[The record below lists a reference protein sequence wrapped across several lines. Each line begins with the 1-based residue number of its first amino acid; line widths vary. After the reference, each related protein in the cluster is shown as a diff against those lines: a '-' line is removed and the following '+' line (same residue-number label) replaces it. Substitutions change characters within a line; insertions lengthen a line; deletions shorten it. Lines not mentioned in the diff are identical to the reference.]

1 MVGGGG
7 IIQPGSLDLAL
18 RSPVLRTSLV
28 GFRFVPAA
36 SAIACTVS
44 PGSYATL
51 SGPDAVPFAPAGSA
65 HAPIAAL
72 LGDASK
78 LDSADRALYLDGI
91 LRKDNAYLGLASA
104 GDAAAFPRRQIVL
117 LANRDLA
124 SHCTPAIGGPNDHA
138 FEAFSTEAMT
148 TGAVLLSAPPDAEQ
162 GNRDPFIDAVTIAR
176 AGAGPFWDTT
186 FDPKLRAV
194 AMTSV
199 VTDLGSCLYDV
210 PKGIDP
216 KALATP
222 STKLS
227 YFDLLSSNRV
237 DIPYDATCNDRSL
250 GDGFSFDAGRVRICG
265 HSCNDLRLVM
275 KTAAV
280 YAVEHHVP
288 PPDVPVKLAPRCN

>member
-1 MVGGGG
+1 
-7 IIQPGSLDLAL
+7 
-18 RSPVLRTSLV
+18 VLRTSVV
-28 GFRFVPAA
+28 GFRFLPLASPAE
-36 SAIACTVS
+36 CTTS
-44 PGSYATL
+44 PGSCATL
-51 SGPDAVPFAPAGSA
+51 GGADAVPFAPAADAQAKIG
-65 HAPIAAL
+65 AL

-78 LDSADRALYLDGI
+78 VDASDRTLFLDAV
-91 LRKDNAYLGLASA
+91 LRKENAYRGLASA
-104 GDAAAFPRRQIVL
+104 GDATAFPRRQILL
-117 LANRDLA
+117 LANRDFA

-138 FEAFSTEAMT
+138 FEAFTTDAMT

-210 PKGIDP
+210 PKGIDS
-216 KALATP
+216 KALATA

-237 DIPYDATCNDRSL
+237 DIPYDATCNDRSI

-265 HSCNDLRLVM
+265 RSCNDLRLVM

-288 PPDVPVKLAPRCN
+288 PPDVPVKLAPRCQ